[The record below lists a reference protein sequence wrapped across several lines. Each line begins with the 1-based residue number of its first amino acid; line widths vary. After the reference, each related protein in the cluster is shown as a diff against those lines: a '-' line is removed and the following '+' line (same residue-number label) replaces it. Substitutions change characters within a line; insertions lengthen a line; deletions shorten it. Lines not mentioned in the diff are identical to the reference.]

1 MAAFADR
8 SQLVLGRPLTEQET
22 LDADVLLDRASRMVR
37 RRWPDVD
44 TRIGSG
50 ELTADDVADVVCQ
63 MVQRALLRTAGVVSV
78 TDQRGP
84 FATTERYSNAEG
96 GLYLTDSEAA
106 VFASVG
112 ASNTGRA
119 FSIDTTPCSR

>member
-78 TDQRGP
+78 TDQQVRSRPLSGT
-84 FATTERYSNAEG
+84 AT
-96 GLYLTDSEAA
+96 L
-106 VFASVG
+106 
-112 ASNTGRA
+112 RA
-119 FSIDTTPCSR
+119 GCI